1 MEDGI
6 ERMMTPESYNIHFL
20 NENKI
25 KKFVEKDLN
34 VEKDL
39 KVEKDLNVEKVSKK
53 IFTFE
58 KDNTIKDI
66 KESTNPQ

>member
-20 NENKI
+20 NEDKI
-25 KKFVEKDLN
+25 KKNL
-34 VEKDL
+34 L
-39 KVEKDLNVEKVSKK
+39 KESIVKNLITTTKNENELKL
-53 IFTFE
+53 
-58 KDNTIKDI
+58 KDI

>member
-20 NENKI
+20 NEYKNENK
-25 KKFVEKDLN
+25 KKKN

-39 KVEKDLNVEKVSKK
+39 KK

-66 KESTNPQ
+66 KELKSTNPQ

>member
-6 ERMMTPESYNIHFL
+6 ERMMTPESYNIHFYL
-20 NENKI
+20 KNENK
-25 KKFVEKDLN
+25 KKKN

-39 KVEKDLNVEKVSKK
+39 KK

-66 KESTNPQ
+66 KELKSTNPQ

>member
-20 NENKI
+20 NENKNKNENKI
-25 KKFVEKDLN
+25 KKIVEKDLT

-39 KVEKDLNVEKVSKK
+39 KKDLNVV
-53 IFTFE
+53 
-58 KDNTIKDI
+58 
-66 KESTNPQ
+66 KELKSTNPQ

>member
-20 NENKI
+20 NENKNKNKNENKI
-25 KKFVEKDLN
+25 KKIVEKDLT

-39 KVEKDLNVEKVSKK
+39 KKDLNVV
-53 IFTFE
+53 
-58 KDNTIKDI
+58 
-66 KESTNPQ
+66 KELKSTNPQ

>member
-25 KKFVEKDLN
+25 KKNLVKELN

-39 KVEKDLNVEKVSKK
+39 KK